1 MTDDTEGLPGPEEM
15 RRELAAVDGDLAMAR
30 RLIAAY
36 AAQDAQ
42 ALAALLGDVNRS
54 GRGSKVLMAVVIQAT
69 DFGEMLYGQNFQ
81 RWIEQAAMAQLDNAE
96 AARHALDE

>member
-1 MTDDTEGLPGPEEM
+1 
-15 RRELAAVDGDLAMAR
+15 MAR

-36 AAQDAQ
+36 AGEDPV
-42 ALAALLGDVNRS
+42 ALTALMGEVNRS

-69 DFGEMLYGQNFQ
+69 DFGEMLLGHNFQ

>member
-1 MTDDTEGLPGPEEM
+1 MTDDTEGMPNPVEM

-42 ALAALLGDVNRS
+42 ALAALLGNVDRS
-54 GRGSKVLMAVVIQAT
+54 SRGSKVLMAVVIQAT
-69 DFGEMLYGQNFQ
+69 DFGEMLLGHNFQ